1 MNWTYF
7 SFGASIFCGILAN
20 WINESANAAYK
31 KNAAVMA
38 EGMRSQETEAK
49 ISECKETIK
58 LADNVSSRESKE
70 ISSELAKWET
80 KTGYKDQVNKIHAD
94 AVTELNNHKENIDYF
109 NRKAD
114 IEQTAEDALEEA
126 KESLGYD
133 VYMHSYN
140 RKISNAKTNCKRK
153 IDLLGVAGD
162 DDDDVISELKKIEK
176 KKMQEI
182 VDDAESKKAELNEKL
197 QREESKINRQKN
209 QDLRALESELT
220 SAKSTISQ
228 KEKEALSA
236 VNKERDKAL
245 EGIRESVHGKRTD
258 AETDALNRR
267 YSSQQYINDQK
278 LQDTRNAVDIYR
290 NAPTSEKWGKWFK
303 ANDVPKWFVATIG
316 AIPLIPVGFLIE
328 RYVKFV
334 FNTVRAM

>member
-31 KNAAVMA
+31 KNAAVIA

-140 RKISNAKTNCKRK
+140 RKISNAKTN
-153 IDLLGVAGD
+153 
-162 DDDDVISELKKIEK
+162 
-176 KKMQEI
+176 
-182 VDDAESKKAELNEKL
+182 EKL
-197 QREESKINRQKN
+197 QMEESKINRQKN